1 MQTIRQTIA
10 NAFRGFPIEFNEDAV
25 AAIERKALERS
36 PENPAGYA
44 YVTAKN
50 WAIDRVREQARHARQ
65 KAAELVA
72 AENERLKRERAER
85 CRKEYDNIV
94 FYILANIHPAQQK
107 QVVIVRMV
115 AFDDQSDD
123 DCANFFLGTT
133 QDQRYQWKCRGI
145 RLISTRASEELK
157 KFLEECKWKR

>member
-10 NAFRGFPIEFNEDAV
+10 NALKSFPIKFDEHAV
-25 AAIERKALERS
+25 AVIERKALERS
-36 PENPAGYA
+36 LENLAGYA
-44 YVTAKN
+44 YVTARN
-50 WAIDRVREQARHARQ
+50 WAVDRVREQARHARQ

-72 AENERLKRERAER
+72 AENERLERERVER
-85 CRKEYDNIV
+85 CRNEYDNIV
-94 FYILANIHPAQQK
+94 FLILPDLHPAQQK

-123 DCANFFLGTT
+123 DCAKFFPGTT
-133 QDQRYQWKCRGI
+133 NDQRYQWKCRGI
-145 RLISTRASEELK
+145 RLISPRASEELE